1 MSEVEVIEAVRKEV
15 VVPATPERAFG
26 IFTEG
31 LGTWWPLLTH
41 SVGDESAVTVTMDC
55 RLGGRIVERVTEG
68 TEHVWG
74 TVTAWDPPGRV
85 GFTWHPGRPDDNPTH
100 IEVTFAPEGEET
112 RVVLEHR
119 GWERWEDGARYR
131 ASYETGWDPVMARFV
146 QATGSVRT

>member
-1 MSEVEVIEAVRKEV
+1 MSEVEVIEAVRKEL
-15 VVPATPERAFG
+15 VVPGSPERAFR

-41 SVGDESAVTVTMDC
+41 SVGEESAVTVNMDC
-55 RLGGRIVERVTEG
+55 RPGGRIVERVANG

-74 TVTAWDPPGRV
+74 TVTTWDPPSGV

-100 IEVTFAPEGEET
+100 VEVIFAAQGEGT

-131 ASYETGWDPVMARFV
+131 ANYETGWNPVLARFV
-146 QATGSVRT
+146 EAASA